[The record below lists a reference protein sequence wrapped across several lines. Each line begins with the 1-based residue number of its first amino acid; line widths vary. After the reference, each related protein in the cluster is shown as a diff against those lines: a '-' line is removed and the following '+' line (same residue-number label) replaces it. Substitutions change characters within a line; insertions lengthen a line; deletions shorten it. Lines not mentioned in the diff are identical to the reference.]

1 MTKIKNSFIR
11 FGPALV
17 DAVRQTAVADALAAP
32 VGEPPVGRG
41 PHGPAADL
49 TLLLRHAL
57 AQEDDGAVLRRRVA
71 LRRRFLYRRC
81 RRVGLFLLRR
91 NLRFD
96 VDGVGVLLP
105 AALEVLP
112 VGQGFPKLRNRLF
125 EIGDDGLLR
134 RDGAQGGVGRRAQ
147 PYARATL
154 DLGPML

>member
-1 MTKIKNSFIR
+1 
-11 FGPALV
+11 
-17 DAVRQTAVADALAAP
+17 VADALATP

-49 TLLLRHAL
+49 ALLLRHAL
-57 AQEDDGAVLRRRVA
+57 AQEHDGAVLRRRVA
-71 LRRRFLYRRC
+71 LKRRFLYRY

-112 VGQGFPKLRNRLF
+112 VGQGFPQLRNRLF

-134 RDGAQGGVGRRAQ
+134 RDGA
-147 PYARATL
+147 
-154 DLGPML
+154 